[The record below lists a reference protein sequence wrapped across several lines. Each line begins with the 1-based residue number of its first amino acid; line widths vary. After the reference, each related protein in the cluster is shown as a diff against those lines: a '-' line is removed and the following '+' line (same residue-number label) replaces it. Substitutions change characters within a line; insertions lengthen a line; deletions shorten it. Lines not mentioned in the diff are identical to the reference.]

1 MLIKPLILVIDED
14 TEIVNGLTR
23 LLEAEGYRV
32 LSAFNGELIREI
44 LTKDSPSLAIVN
56 LRVPREFG
64 LSIVKKIKGI
74 SPKLR
79 VIGMTV
85 FSESFNGHEV
95 RDYGVDVC
103 FSKPFDVEVFRQSV
117 ARLVKP

>member
-1 MLIKPLILVIDED
+1 MPIKPLILVIDED
-14 TEIVNGLTR
+14 TEIVNGLVR

-32 LSAFNGELIREI
+32 ISAFNGDLIREI
-44 LTKDSPSLAIVN
+44 LTKDRPSLAIVN

-74 SPKLR
+74 SPNLP
-79 VIGMTV
+79 VVGMTV
-85 FSESFNGHEV
+85 FSESFNGHDV
-95 RDYGVDVC
+95 RDYGIDAY

-117 ARLVKP
+117 ARLVKL

>member
-14 TEIVNGLTR
+14 TEIVSGLTR
-23 LLEAEGYRV
+23 LLEAEGYHV
-32 LSAFNGELIREI
+32 PSAFNGDLIRGI
-44 LTKDSPSLAIVN
+44 LMKDRPSLAIVN

-74 SPKLR
+74 SPNLP
-79 VIGMTV
+79 VVGMTV
-85 FSESFNGHEV
+85 FSESFNGHDV
-95 RDYGVDVC
+95 RDYGIDAY

-117 ARLVKP
+117 ARLVKL